1 LAEDAMNETQKHAA
15 EVLKLK
21 SQLDQAKADGKVTSV
36 LEQQAAQ
43 QEAALL
49 QSRILADQLATELRA
64 QEQQQQ
70 TVLEALRVNFASR
83 CQLFADEITTLRE
96 QLVRV
101 TLCLYILSLYILCIS
116 LFVAAHSF

>member
-1 LAEDAMNETQKHAA
+1 MNETQKHAA

-49 QSRILADQLATELRA
+49 QSRVLADQLATELRA

-70 TVLEALRVNFASR
+70 TVLEALRVNFASGS
-83 CQLFADEITTLRE
+83 IG
-96 QLVRV
+96 RV
-101 TLCLYILSLYILCIS
+101 GFVSGSFVCLGFFGTATFGS
-116 LFVAAHSF
+116 AG